1 MILFQL
7 HRLYVEVLYTIENK
21 LGASCPQYSQ
31 LSGDLMRFSQEAFGV
46 NPVLHDH
53 LMSVASEEKPP
64 IVILNVIVA
73 EADGLEAKDAN
84 GLSDPYCM
92 LGMLSKLK
100 LQTKTVEFTNR

>member
-1 MILFQL
+1 M
-7 HRLYVEVLYTIENK
+7 
-21 LGASCPQYSQ
+21 
-31 LSGDLMRFSQEAFGV
+31 

-73 EADGLEAKDAN
+73 EADGLEAKDVN

-92 LGMLSKLK
+92 LGKLSKNKSLMSLSFLYLNK
-100 LQTKTVEFTNR
+100 LNIV